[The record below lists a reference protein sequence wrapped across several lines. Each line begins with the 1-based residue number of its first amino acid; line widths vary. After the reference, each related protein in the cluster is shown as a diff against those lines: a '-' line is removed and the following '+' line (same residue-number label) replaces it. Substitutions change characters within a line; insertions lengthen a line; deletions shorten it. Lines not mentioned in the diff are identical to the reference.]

1 MSAQALDSATTTKP
15 AGLPVR
21 PVTRLAAAAV
31 EPDSVGPRSAAH
43 RVAYRLTGSSRRA
56 SAIADEAVNAAATA
70 RRADARLGTIATAVG
85 VAIEAILATADAVIT
100 SDVDHDPFAQHR
112 TRLRRDLARWP
123 RTSRLTLALRHLV
136 GMPPEVVAEVLGRE
150 VADVR
155 EITRHWSPEDSTFDQ
170 VIDLRNYGRLFGQ
183 VQEADPTSG
192 RASDPL
198 DHLDRPVA

>member
-1 MSAQALDSATTTKP
+1 MSTQALESAATAKP
-15 AGLPVR
+15 TRLPMR
-21 PVTRLAAAAV
+21 PVTRLAPAAV
-31 EPDSVGPRSAAH
+31 EVDSVGPRSAAH

-85 VAIEAILATADAVIT
+85 VAIEAVLATADAVIT
-100 SDVDHDPFAQHR
+100 ADVDNDPFAQHR

-136 GMPPEVVAEVLGRE
+136 GMSPALVAEVLGRD

-170 VIDLRNYGRLFGQ
+170 VIDLRDYGRLFGR
-183 VQEADPTSG
+183 VQETDPAPE
-192 RASDPL
+192 RPSDPL
-198 DHLDRPVA
+198 EHLDRPVV